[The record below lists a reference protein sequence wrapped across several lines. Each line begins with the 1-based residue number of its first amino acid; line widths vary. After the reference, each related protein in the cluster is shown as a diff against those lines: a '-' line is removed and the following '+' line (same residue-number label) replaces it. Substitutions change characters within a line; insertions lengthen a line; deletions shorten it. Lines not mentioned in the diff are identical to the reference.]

1 MPSAADLCLA
11 STVADD
17 LGIPVSPR
25 VEVLVTAASRA
36 VAGYCCRVF
45 ERGLC
50 LVEYPAGYGRPLL
63 LLERPPVLT
72 VSGVW
77 EGGRQVPA
85 DEYEIAGG
93 QAASGMLRRKRGVWR
108 ATVHAGG
115 GITGMLG
122 DFHGDGGEDG
132 LRVVYDGGYVTPGQ
146 QALDSALVLT
156 LPEDVQEAAVLTAV
170 QLYRS
175 RGVDAMV
182 ANESIGDWS
191 VSYFAAKAEGKSPIP
206 GAAQALLAPYALHR
220 VI

>member
-1 MPSAADLCLA
+1 M
-11 STVADD
+11 ADD

-25 VEVLVTAASRA
+25 VELLVTAASRA
-36 VAGYCCRVF
+36 VAGYCGRVF
-45 ERGLC
+45 ERGLG

-63 LLERPPVLT
+63 LLERPPVLA

-77 EGGRQVPA
+77 EGGNQVSA

-93 QAASGMLRRKRGVWR
+93 LAESGMLRRRRGVWR
-108 ATVHAGG
+108 ATVRAGG
-115 GITGMLG
+115 GVSGMLG
-122 DFHGDGGEDG
+122 DFEGSEDG

-146 QALDSALVLT
+146 QALDGALVVT

-182 ANESIGDWS
+182 AGESIGDWS

-220 VI
+220 VS

>member
-1 MPSAADLCLA
+1 MASAADLCLA

-25 VEVLVTAASRA
+25 VELLVTAASRA
-36 VAGYCCRVF
+36 VAGYCGRVF
-45 ERGLC
+45 ERGLG

-63 LLERPPVLT
+63 LLERPPVLA

-77 EGGRQVPA
+77 EGGNQVSA

-93 QAASGMLRRKRGVWR
+93 LAESGMLRRRRGVWR
-108 ATVHAGG
+108 ATVRAGG
-115 GITGMLG
+115 GVSGMLG
-122 DFHGDGGEDG
+122 DFEGSEDG

-146 QALDSALVLT
+146 QALDGALVVT

-182 ANESIGDWS
+182 AGESIGDWS

-220 VI
+220 VS

>member
-1 MPSAADLCLA
+1 M
-11 STVADD
+11 
-17 LGIPVSPR
+17 GIPVSPR

-36 VAGYCCRVF
+36 VAGYCGRVF
-45 ERGLC
+45 ERGLG

-63 LLERPPVLT
+63 LLERPPVLAI
-72 VSGVW
+72 SGVW
-77 EGGRQVPA
+77 EGGNQVSA

-93 QAASGMLRRKRGVWR
+93 LAEAGMLRRRRGVWR
-108 ATVHAGG
+108 ATVRSGG
-115 GITGMLG
+115 GVSGTLG
-122 DFHGDGGEDG
+122 DFEGSEDG

-146 QALDSALVLT
+146 WTLDGALVVT

-182 ANESIGDWS
+182 ASESIGDWS

-206 GAAQALLAPYALHR
+206 GAARALLAPYVLYR
-220 VI
+220 VS